1 MASAVVA
8 LNLPF
13 RKHISS
19 TSYYYCHISL
29 LPWIERSLARYQVS
43 FTIPFN
49 STDSFSSLTPHEAL
63 AINMADEVSPVAELL
78 GQAIYQFTLLKPL
91 LPTYGHLLVS
101 AIFPIYVGAHASLSR
116 PSSAAKPPKKD
127 KKKGGRETDDEDEDE
142 EDQGSIPKMEGL
154 EPSDAFMFPL
164 TAGLTLG
171 GLYLI
176 IKWLGDPAILN
187 KILSFYFSQMGLFF
201 AAAFLKDA
209 LTVTR
214 SFVLPTHY
222 RQGGKIWKADQ
233 SKRVFITADDEVR
246 HSPLP
251 GIFGKFPLP
260 GFVLTTLWVY
270 RDFAYQRVK
279 LRAHV
284 RGLFDGKCRFGML
297 DVLSCI
303 VGVSAVSYFA
313 FVEKPWWL
321 TNFLGFSFCYGAL
334 QFMSPSTFWTGTLIL
349 GSLFFYDIYF
359 VFYTPLMVTVATKLD
374 IPIKLLFPRPPTPS
388 EPRDTTSLAML
399 GLGDIVIPGMMLGLA
414 LRFDLFLYYKRKGTQ
429 RAQNG
434 VEQESVKPQYQ
445 SATGGWGER
454 FWTGSSKPKGPE
466 LEPPYHDARSFPKT
480 YFKAS
485 VVGYIAGMVTT
496 LLVMQVFK
504 HAQPALLYLVPG
516 VLISLWA
523 TALCRGEVREMWEF
537 FDGEEEE
544 EEDKEKEGKVDDKKQ
559 EEQNK
564 TGTKN
569 GKSLFSRLLSGDLKA
584 LTSDTTDEKEMKK
597 EDENVKGEKDASDTK
612 ESSEGDKKTE
622 SAETDK
628 EDENGKDLD
637 LVSISISLPGKSKSK
652 KSQKTSSERA
662 GSASGD
668 DDQLA
673 TVVSEQDN
681 EPPSKRLRRSPRTV
695 NAS

>member
-1 MASAVVA
+1 
-8 LNLPF
+8 
-13 RKHISS
+13 
-19 TSYYYCHISL
+19 
-29 LPWIERSLARYQVS
+29 
-43 FTIPFN
+43 
-49 STDSFSSLTPHEAL
+49 
-63 AINMADEVSPVAELL
+63 MADEVSPVAEFL

-91 LPTYGHLLVS
+91 LPTYGHLLIS

-154 EPSDAFMFPL
+154 EPSDALMFPL

-176 IKWLGDPAILN
+176 IKWLGDPTILN

-209 LTVTR
+209 LTVAR
-214 SFVLPTHY
+214 SFVLPTQY
-222 RQGGKIWKADQ
+222 RQGGQIWKADQ
-233 SKRVFITADDEVR
+233 SKRIFTTAEDEVR

-251 GIFGKFPLP
+251 GVFGKIPLP
-260 GFVLTTLWVY
+260 GSIFAALWVY
-270 RDFAYQRVK
+270 RDFAYQRAK

-297 DVLSCI
+297 DILSCI

-313 FVEKPWWL
+313 FVGKPWWL

-334 QFMSPSTFWTGTLIL
+334 QFMSPSTFWTGSLIL

-388 EPRDTTSLAML
+388 EAPDTTSLAML

-414 LRFDLFLYYKRKGTQ
+414 LRFDLFLYYKRKGDQ

-434 VEQESVKPQYQ
+434 AEQESVKPQYQ

-454 FWTGSSKPKGPE
+454 FWTGSMKPKGPE
-466 LEPPYHDARSFPKT
+466 LEPPYHDSRSFPKT

-485 VVGYIAGMVTT
+485 VVGYTVGMLTT

-523 TALCRGEVREMWEF
+523 TALFRGEVREMWEF
-537 FDGEEEE
+537 SDGEEEEE
-544 EEDKEKEGKVDDKKQ
+544 EEDKEKEGKKDDKKQ
-559 EEQNK
+559 DENK
-564 TGTKN
+564 TGPKN

-584 LTSDTTDEKEMKK
+584 LTSDTTDGKEIKK
-597 EDENVKGEKDASDTK
+597 EDEKEKDEKDASPDSK
-612 ESSEGDKKTE
+612 ESSKDDKKKE
-622 SAETDK
+622 SDK
-628 EDENGKDLD
+628 EGKSNDDNGKDLD
-637 LVSISISLPGKSKSK
+637 LVSISISLPRKSKSK
-652 KSQKTSSERA
+652 KSQHTSSERV

-668 DDQLA
+668 DEQLA
-673 TVVSEQDN
+673 TVVSEQDI